1 MWRHR
6 SLAWIS
12 LLVLLSLLVSPL
24 VVLAQGEAGTSAPFR
39 MFTSYPAREV
49 AKGGT
54 ATFDISLQANSAPQT
69 VSLEVQG
76 LPEGWKATLR
86 GGGDVIRAAY
96 VQTEDKT
103 SVSLKIEVPAEAA
116 PDTYRFALV
125 GKSEQGQVTLPLEL
139 IVQEKLP
146 PTLTWE
152 VKLPTLRGNPTT
164 TFRYDATLRNEGGED
179 LNVNLVYEVPQDFK
193 VVFRLLG
200 QDVSSFPIKA
210 GESKSLTIE
219 VDPPD
224 ELPAGQYKITLR
236 ARGGETEA
244 ETTLTADVT
253 PKPGSPVL
261 SISGADGR
269 LSGDA
274 YAGKENTIKIVVRN
288 TGSAAAEKVKLSSS
302 EPSGWTVTF
311 DPEEIAAIPVNEQVE
326 VKMTVKPAD
335 KAIAGDYMISITA
348 KPEKES
354 SKSVDFRITVRTST
368 LWGVVGVA
376 LIAVAVGVVAI
387 AVLRFGRR

>member
-24 VVLAQGEAGTSAPFR
+24 VVLAQGEAGTAAPFR

-49 AKGGT
+49 AKGGA
-54 ATFDISLQANSAPQT
+54 ATFDISLQANSEPQI

-96 VQTEDKT
+96 VQTEEKT

-116 PDTYRFALV
+116 PDTYRFTLV
-125 GKSEQGQVTLPLEL
+125 GKSERGQVTLPLEL
-139 IVQEKLP
+139 TVKEKLP
-146 PTLTWE
+146 PTLAWE

-164 TFRYDATLRNEGGED
+164 TFRYDATLRNDGGED
-179 LNVNLVYEVPQDFK
+179 LNVNLVYDAPKDFK

-224 ELPAGQYKITLR
+224 DLPAGKYDITLR

-244 ETTLTADVT
+244 ETKLTADVT

-274 YAGKENTIKIVVRN
+274 YAGKENTLKIVVYN
-288 TGSAAAEKVKLSSS
+288 TGDAAAEKVKMSSS
-302 EPSGWTVTF
+302 EPSGWTVSF
-311 DPEEIAAIPVNEQVE
+311 DPEEIASIPAGEQAE
-326 VKMTVKPAD
+326 VKMTIKPAD
-335 KAIAGDYMISITA
+335 KAIAGDYMVTITA

>member
-1 MWRHR
+1 MSRHR

-24 VVLAQGEAGTSAPFR
+24 VVLAQGEAGASAPFR
-39 MFTSYPAREV
+39 MFTTYPSREV

-54 ATFDISLQANSAPQT
+54 ATFDISLLANSSPQT
-69 VSLEVQG
+69 VTLEVQG
-76 LPEGWKATLR
+76 LPDGWKATLR
-86 GGGDVIRAAY
+86 GGGDVIHAAY
-96 VQTEDKT
+96 VQTEEKT

-116 PDTYRFALV
+116 PDTYRFSVV
-125 GKSEQGQVTLPLEL
+125 GRSEAGQVTLPLEL
-139 IVQEKLP
+139 TVKEKLP

-164 TFRYDATLRNEGGED
+164 TFRYDATLRNDGGED
-179 LNVNLVYEVPQDFK
+179 LNVNLVYEAPQDFK

-224 ELPAGQYKITLR
+224 NMPAGQYNITLW
-236 ARGGETEA
+236 ARGGEADA
-244 ETTLTADVT
+244 ETTLKADIT

-288 TGSAAAEKVKLSSS
+288 TGDGAA
-302 EPSGWTVTF
+302 
-311 DPEEIAAIPVNEQVE
+311 
-326 VKMTVKPAD
+326 
-335 KAIAGDYMISITA
+335 
-348 KPEKES
+348 
-354 SKSVDFRITVRTST
+354 
-368 LWGVVGVA
+368 
-376 LIAVAVGVVAI
+376 
-387 AVLRFGRR
+387 